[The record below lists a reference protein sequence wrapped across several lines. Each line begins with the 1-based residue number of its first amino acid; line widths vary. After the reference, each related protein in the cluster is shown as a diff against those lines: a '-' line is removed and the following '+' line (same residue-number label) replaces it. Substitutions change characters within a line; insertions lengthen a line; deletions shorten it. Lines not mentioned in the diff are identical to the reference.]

1 MNRSAG
7 TWNRWWCPALA
18 CSLFVAWLILASA
31 CSGPASD
38 ESGGDG
44 TAVASAPVRL
54 LVVDD
59 PPLAAAI
66 RRQWAAQGTGELTV
80 RQATSDELMESERP
94 DADAIIYPSGL
105 IGELAQRQWIVP
117 VPDEVLQSETLAW
130 NDVFRLLR
138 LKEATWGDRTYGL
151 PLGSPQLVLFYRADI
166 FERLGLSP
174 PQTWR
179 EYEQL
184 LPRLSLGRPGAAE
197 TTDTA
202 NSTTDGSAD
211 TDSLNESASVE
222 ADSGESLPRFA
233 TVEPLTPGWAAQVLL
248 ARSASYAR
256 HRSQN
261 STLFDY
267 RTMDPLIGSPPFV
280 RALEEMVAA
289 AKYGPDDPFAV
300 TPADARRLIFGSDAA
315 MALSWPTAAVDTRPT
330 PPASGT
336 AIPQD
341 RAAEADE
348 SGEAAVAAKTDVI
361 AFATLPGSSEVY
373 HLRDDRWDERRSGES
388 TRVPLLATAGRMG
401 SVTRESGQSRAAF
414 SVLVW
419 LTGREWSRR
428 VSSASSA
435 ATLFRATHL
444 ESPCAWLGPET
455 DENAARQYAELVSSA
470 QTGSIWLANL
480 RLPGRREYLAA
491 LDRAVELAV
500 REESEPADALKQAAD
515 KWNEITDRLGRD
527 RQREAYQ
534 RSLGIAP

>member
-1 MNRSAG
+1 MNLAVG

-18 CSLFVAWLILASA
+18 CSLFVAWLILAGG
-31 CSGPASD
+31 CSGPASN
-38 ESGGDG
+38 ESGGRD
-44 TAVASAPVRL
+44 TAAVPASIRL

-80 RQATSDELMESERP
+80 RQATFDELMKSERP

-105 IGELAQRQWIVP
+105 IGELARRQWISP

-184 LPRLSLGRPGAAE
+184 LPRLSLGRLGAAE
-197 TTDTA
+197 TTETSDSK
-202 NSTTDGSAD
+202 NDGPAD
-211 TDSLNESASVE
+211 TDSLDESAPVE
-222 ADSGESLPRFA
+222 ADSGELLPRFA
-233 TVEPLTPGWAAQVLL
+233 MVEPLAPGWAAQVLL
-248 ARSASYAR
+248 ARSASYVR
-256 HRSQN
+256 HRSQT
-261 STLFDY
+261 SALFDY
-267 RTMDPLIGSPPFV
+267 RTMEPLIGSPPFV
-280 RALEEMVAA
+280 RALEEMAAA
-289 AKYGPDDPFAV
+289 AKYGPDDPFTV
-300 TPADARRLIFGSDAA
+300 TPADARRLVFDSQAA
-315 MALSWPTAAVDTRPT
+315 MAISWPTAAVDTGPA

-336 AIPQD
+336 AAPQN

-348 SGEAAVAAKTDVI
+348 SGETTVAEATGTI
-361 AFATLPGSSEVY
+361 AFAALPGASDVY
-373 HLRDDRWDERRSGES
+373 QLRDNRWDERRSGES
-388 TRVPLLATAGRMG
+388 TRVPLLVTAGRMG

-428 VSSASSA
+428 VSSVSSA

-444 ESPCAWLGPET
+444 ESPRAWLGPET
-455 DENAARQYAELVSSA
+455 DEGAARQYAELVSNA

-480 RLPGRREYLAA
+480 RLPGRREYLAV

-500 REESEPADALKQAAD
+500 RGESEPADALKQAAD
-515 KWNEITDRLGRD
+515 KWDEITDRLGRD